1 MFLFLTLFIPTIVCL
16 VTLVDVR
23 YVISYRLQCN
33 QNYPV
38 ESGQNLSDCWQI
50 LAMKKKPQ
58 IIQFSNIVA
67 RFPCNGR
74 WTTCSCWITPAFWC
88 SEPVIRFTGC
98 SILSSCHMTSPD
110 CQSSTLVVP
119 SSVGQDKLSMAV
131 TFPKHVSMQNTNLQ
145 SFGILFHGKF

>member
-50 LAMKKKPQ
+50 LAMKKK
-58 IIQFSNIVA
+58 
-67 RFPCNGR
+67 
-74 WTTCSCWITPAFWC
+74 TPNNTIFEYRC
-88 SEPVIRFTGC
+88 
-98 SILSSCHMTSPD
+98 
-110 CQSSTLVVP
+110 
-119 SSVGQDKLSMAV
+119 K
-131 TFPKHVSMQNTNLQ
+131 VSLQ
-145 SFGILFHGKF
+145 W